1 MVVIGVIGRS
11 NDAECNKMAGFDM
24 VNINP
29 NPNASLKNGQIRV
42 YYNELNP
49 KILYLHFQTPF
60 DEMIMEQMLFDRMAE
75 LESKQPVDADN
86 LNNGDDLKSNGDVQS
101 FHTFAR
107 TKFAQILIF
116 AIHVCHV
123 IVLVETNSVF
133 DTSYLSIFK
142 AIKVIR

>member
-1 MVVIGVIGRS
+1 
-11 NDAECNKMAGFDM
+11 M
-24 VNINP
+24 VNIDP
-29 NPNASLKNGQIRV
+29 NPNISLQNGQIRV
-42 YYNELNP
+42 YYNESNP

-60 DEMIMEQMLFDRMAE
+60 DEMIMEQMLYDRMVE
-75 LESKQPVDADN
+75 LASKQPFDADE
-86 LNNGDDLKSNGDVQS
+86 LNNSDDLKPNGHVQS

-107 TKFAQILIF
+107 TKFAQMLLF